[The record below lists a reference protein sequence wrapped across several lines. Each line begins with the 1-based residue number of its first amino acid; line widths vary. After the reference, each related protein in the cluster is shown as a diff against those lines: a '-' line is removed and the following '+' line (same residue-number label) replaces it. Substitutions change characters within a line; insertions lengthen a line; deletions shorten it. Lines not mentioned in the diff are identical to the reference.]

1 MTGKYDDIVNLPRP
15 ESRKPKMPIIDRAA
29 QFAPFAALTKFGEE
43 IKESNRKT
51 AERIYYDDEYMEEL
65 DNLLSEIEVGISAHP
80 NVSVTYFV
88 QDERKAGGALRDVTG
103 RVKKVDRDN
112 AQMIFESGEV
122 VPMRDITR
130 IKPID

>member
-1 MTGKYDDIVNLPRP
+1 MTGKYDDIVNLLRP

-65 DNLLSEIEVGISAHP
+65 DNALLEIEAGISARP

-88 QDERKAGGALRDVTG
+88 RDERKAGGALRDVTG

-112 AQMIFESGEV
+112 AKMIFENGEV

>member
-65 DNLLSEIEVGISAHP
+65 DIEAGISARP

-88 QDERKAGGALRDVTG
+88 RDERKAGGALRDVTG

-112 AQMIFESGEV
+112 AKMIFENGEV

-130 IKPID
+130 IKTID